1 MSKQDILPV
10 KFDVESVLSVL
21 DIRHEVSDGKATK
34 TVKGVAS
41 LADAC
46 KDDLSFCS
54 SSGEYGAYLISKS
67 DAGVIL
73 CKKSVQDF
81 ISNYGYNPYRPHKM
95 AKANHREQHLIL
107 VDNPR
112 LAFIRIVNRIRDND
126 SRKEEEKKNML
137 TGISTTA
144 VISENAKIGTN
155 CCIGNFVVIGDNCSI
170 GDNTIIYDRVSLVQ
184 NCDIGRNCIIQS
196 GATLGSDGFSFE
208 RDYDSLELE
217 RFPHLSG
224 VKIGNNVDICANSSI
239 ARGSLSDTVIGDGS
253 KLDALVHV
261 AHNVIIGRNCELTAG
276 TIIGGSTT
284 IGDTSWMGLN
294 CTLKNKI
301 SIGSRVIV
309 GCGAA
314 VINDISDEDI
324 VAGVPAKSI
333 KDKVSSDQLFLMA
346 GQRQQKGQYKGWRYL
361 TTTK

>member
-1 MSKQDILPV
+1 MSKQDVLPV

-34 TVKGVAS
+34 TGVAS

-67 DAGVIL
+67 DAGVVL

-184 NCDIGRNCIIQS
+184 NCIIGNNCVIQS
-196 GATLGSDGFSFE
+196 GASLGSDGFAFE
-208 RDYDSLELE
+208 RYEGGELE
-217 RFPHLSG
+217 KFPHKGNVRL
-224 VKIGNNVDICANSSI
+224 GNNVEIYTNCSI
-239 ARGSLSDTVIGDGS
+239 ARGSLSDTWIGDGT
-253 KLDALVHV
+253 KLDALVHI
-261 AHNVIIGRNCELTAG
+261 AHNVTVGKNCELTAG
-276 TIIGGSTT
+276 TIIGGSTSV
-284 IGDTSWMGLN
+284 GDISWTGLN
-294 CTLKNKI
+294 STLKNGIKV
-301 SIGSRVIV
+301 GRNVIV
-309 GCGAA
+309 ASGAS
-314 VINDISDEDI
+314 VIHDIPDSDI
-324 VAGVPAKSI
+324 VAGVPARSI
-333 KDKVSSDQLFLMA
+333 KHKVNTDEVFLMA
-346 GQRQQKGQYKGWRYL
+346 GQKKA
-361 TTTK
+361 TTT